1 MQTHVSPEDLMLSFQ
16 SSNEYFGNISLQ
28 KSASIQPRTS
38 GSKLLIHTYQYTPQ
52 VINTALVSP
61 VDAPLGPGGRCIP
74 LSDWTR
80 SHRAP
85 LATPSAYPPHPR
97 ARSAADRKAPCMR
110 IAQAGLE
117 PTICPIFVNTPQSVE
132 MVDSYSTIIN
142 YTGIDFCCESQTKL
156 HVIRR
161 LRRKKWQRLCEN
173 TNALLS
179 EVKLWMCKLS
189 RRTEQS

>member
-61 VDAPLGPGGRCIP
+61 VDTPLGPGGRCTP

-132 MVDSYSTIIN
+132 MVDSYSTIP
-142 YTGIDFCCESQTKL
+142 
-156 HVIRR
+156 
-161 LRRKKWQRLCEN
+161 
-173 TNALLS
+173 ALIFAAKVKQSCTSSVGSEEKNNNGSARIQMLS
-179 EVKLWMCKLS
+179 SLK
-189 RRTEQS
+189 